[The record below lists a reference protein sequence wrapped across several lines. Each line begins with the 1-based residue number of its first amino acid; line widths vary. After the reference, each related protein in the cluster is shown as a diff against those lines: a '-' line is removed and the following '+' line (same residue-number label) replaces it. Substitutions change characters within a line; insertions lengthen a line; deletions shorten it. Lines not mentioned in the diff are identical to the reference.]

1 MPLSVPNLDDRTY
14 DQLAAEARSLLPQ
27 YFPAWTDHNASDPGI
42 TLMELFAFLME
53 TLIYQLNRIPERS
66 LENFAALA
74 GVKREPGEKIG
85 RVLRRAAEEVNARF
99 RAVTREDYE
108 LLAKEASPGGIARAK
123 AVLTLEENP
132 AVSPGEQILQ
142 VILVPDD
149 PLSPEPKPS
158 RDLRQKVFEFLRQR
172 CLITTR
178 IQVREPE
185 YTPVRIGIV
194 AVREPGGRLVT
205 AAVEDAV
212 KGAILRFLSPIRG
225 GTRGEGWEFGRP
237 VYRSEMYQVI
247 EGCPGVDHVQT
258 LLLNG
263 DENRG
268 WIPLSSPLSLVRVE
282 ELALTVVD
290 P

>member
-27 YFPAWTDHNASDPGI
+27 YFPAWTDHNPSDPGI
-42 TLMELFAFLME
+42 TLLELFAFLME
-53 TLIYQLNRIPERS
+53 TVIYQLNRILERS
-66 LENFAALA
+66 LEHFAALA
-74 GVKREPGEKIG
+74 GVKRSPGEKIG
-85 RVLRRAAEEVNARF
+85 EMLRRATEEVDARF
-99 RAVTREDYE
+99 RAVTREDFE
-108 LLAKEASPGGIARAK
+108 LLAKEALPGEMARAR
-123 AVLTLEENP
+123 AVVTLEENP
-132 AVSPGEQILQ
+132 GVYPGEQTLQ
-142 VILVPDD
+142 VILVPDAPLD
-149 PLSPEPKPS
+149 PAPKPGKE
-158 RDLRQKVFEFLRQR
+158 QCEKVFQFLRQR

-178 IQVREPE
+178 IQAREPE

-194 AVREPGGRLVT
+194 AVREPGGRL
-205 AAVEDAV
+205 AAEGVEDAV
-212 KGAILRFLSPIRG
+212 RERVLRFLNPVRG

-237 VYRSEMYQVI
+237 VYRSELYQVI

-282 ELALTVVD
+282 ELAVTVVD